1 MFPYND
7 DENAWISKSSISKTK
22 VSKDSFIFSI
32 LFAFTAALFSTTVPP
47 LAINFLSCASLIKA
61 RAALSF
67 TDPPGFWY

>member
-7 DENAWISKSSISKTK
+7 DENAWISKNSISKTK

-47 LAINFLSCASLIKA
+47 LIYFFRINLF
-61 RAALSF
+61 
-67 TDPPGFWY
+67 

>member
-32 LFAFTAALFSTTVPP
+32 LFAFAAALFATTAPP
-47 LAINFLSCASLIKA
+47 LIYFFRINLF
-61 RAALSF
+61 
-67 TDPPGFWY
+67 

>member
-32 LFAFTAALFSTTVPP
+32 LFAFTAALFSTTVP
-47 LAINFLSCASLIKA
+47 LLIYFFRINLF
-61 RAALSF
+61 
-67 TDPPGFWY
+67 